1 MTGPEFPGLQD
12 VVAGVSVNI
21 AHGVSVRF
29 PGMRRGLLSLA
40 CFLGKVCISYA
51 LISNSSYLPHPI
63 IRIIETLVPDLI
75 IVVKSEDCCSVHL
88 VTVFSRR
95 WSQLWYFFILLGPL
109 FLSFSYIVA
118 SGFFFFKAYPVS
130 YYISQ
135 LMKMCLFLSHRP
147 YYSYCQTTFAVE
159 YVCLCVCGGG

>member
-118 SGFFFFKAYPVS
+118 SGFFFFLKP
-130 YYISQ
+130 IQ
-135 LMKMCLFLSHRP
+135 
-147 YYSYCQTTFAVE
+147 
-159 YVCLCVCGGG
+159 